1 MTFISSL
8 EGRGG
13 GRGGGCSGGESPAVL
28 RAQCCIPSLSSD
40 LWLKYRDFTS
50 AGKKCLQ
57 QRKRRKTGKISKTA
71 SAQLSRELRLWKTQL
86 CFHHLQL
93 RCAALCVCTDKYSDT
108 CTHGKH
114 TRDACGLTA
123 LQHLCG
129 SVQQWKQ
136 SYHSAWKNCQNS
148 LPETE
153 IKWN

>member
-71 SAQLSRELRLWKTQL
+71 SAHLSRELRLWKTQL

-93 RCAALCVCTDKYSDT
+93 RCAALCLHWQILWYMYAWETHAWRLWTDRPAAFVWICATMETK
-108 CTHGKH
+108 
-114 TRDACGLTA
+114 LP
-123 LQHLCG
+123 QHMEKL
-129 SVQQWKQ
+129 SKTVYQKL
-136 SYHSAWKNCQNS
+136 K
-148 LPETE
+148 
-153 IKWN
+153 